1 VDDATTAEGDAAP
14 PEQES
19 GGPDD
24 DLSPFEILDA
34 ASERELAETFERYL
48 AAITGRPGGAPELWE
63 RVARHTGS
71 HCLKTTDPKIG
82 EDDTDGW
89 IFSPDEGCAASTARR
104 RTYAFNGAWN
114 RYAKIL
120 LKPVALAG
128 SDPVAVVDV
137 IGADRHPVAR
147 AFAQAAGAEAGA
159 AVRRGLAGSVRASQV
174 RRAVARRLPMMY
186 APDGRGGELLLTP
199 VVSTEAFVNLSLLPK
214 RFAAWRREADLG
226 TVRVSGKA
234 QNAGTHLGAFA
245 GMRRRLR
252 ADTPD
257 ALPGRRV
264 AIARF
269 LASGKVPTT
278 ADVGDRLAAIAD
290 LLATSLG
297 LPDTSSQGEPVR
309 QGYTNV
315 DIRTGLTGHVRA
327 LVEAVVEDLEDFLK
341 DVATVMDG
349 EPSAA
354 TCADARLLLSPN
366 AESDERLRAARRG
379 AAWAVVR
386 ACAGR
391 RDRERPPAKGKLG
404 AAAAIATPM
413 LVAEMDAALERR
425 GWA

>member
-1 VDDATTAEGDAAP
+1 MDGISTIERDNASPDQESSGTVDDPLHT
-14 PEQES
+14 
-19 GGPDD
+19 
-24 DLSPFEILDA
+24 LDA
-34 ASERELAETFERYL
+34 ASEDELAEVFDRAL
-48 AAITGRPGGAPELWE
+48 AAISGGRAGGAIELWE

-89 IFSPDEGCAASTARR
+89 IFTPDDGCAVSTAQR

-120 LKPVALAG
+120 LKPIAFG
-128 SDPVAVVDV
+128 GDGPVAVIEV

-147 AFAQAAGAEAGA
+147 AFARAAGTEIVA
-159 AVRRGLAGSVRASQV
+159 AVRRGLAGSLRASQV
-174 RRAVARRLPMMY
+174 RRAVARRLPMLY

-199 VVSTEAFVNLSLLPK
+199 VVSTEAFVNLSLLT
-214 RFAAWRREADLG
+214 RHFAAWRREADYG

-252 ADTPD
+252 AKTPD
-257 ALPGRRV
+257 ALSRRQAV
-264 AIARF
+264 IAKF

-278 ADVGDRLAAIAD
+278 VDVGNRLAAIVN
-290 LLATSLG
+290 LLATILG
-297 LPDTSSQGEPVR
+297 PLGPGDEAGR
-309 QGYTNV
+309 GGYTDI
-315 DIRTGLTGHVRA
+315 DIRAGLTGHVRA
-327 LVEAVVEDLEDFLK
+327 LVDAVVAELEDFLK
-341 DVATVMDG
+341 DVADAVSG
-349 EPSAA
+349 ELPAA
-354 TCADARLLLSPN
+354 THADARLLLSTAGEP
-366 AESDERLRAARRG
+366 DTRLRAARRG
-379 AAWAVVR
+379 AAWASIR

-391 RDRERPPAKGKLG
+391 WDRGQPLAKDKR

-413 LVAEMDAALERR
+413 FVAETDAALERQ